1 MTVKRLAISLDPEL
15 ADEIRARADAEG
27 ISVSAWLADAAQR
40 EIRHR
45 GLGELLARE
54 EAERGPVTEQE
65 RQDVERLWLA
75 SR

>member
-1 MTVKRLAISLDPEL
+1 MTVKRLAISMDPEL

-27 ISVSAWLADAAQR
+27 ISVSAWLADAARR

-54 EAERGPVTEQE
+54 EAERGPVTTQE